1 MNEAYLVLTVRRPE
15 ALMAGVVTE
24 VARIVEVKVFLRI
37 VVFFPFFL
45 TIFFLFGVI
54 VARMETAP
62 LP

>member
-1 MNEAYLVLTVRRPE
+1 
-15 ALMAGVVTE
+15 MAGVVTE